1 VNVLDENIPDSQRR
15 LLLAWRV
22 RFRQIGEE
30 IGRKGMKDNE
40 IISLLH
46 QLDRPTFF
54 TLDSDFYRPRLCH
67 EGYCLV
73 HLDVEEEVVA
83 EYIRRLLKHREFNSK
98 GKRMGRVIRLFP
110 TGAAVWQIHHKQE
123 GHLSWR

>member
-1 VNVLDENIPDSQRR
+1 
-15 LLLAWRV
+15 
-22 RFRQIGEE
+22 
-30 IGRKGMKDNE
+30 MKS
-40 IISLLH
+40 SLLH

-54 TLDSDFYRPRLCH
+54 TLDSDLYRPRLCH

-98 GKRMGRVIRLFP
+98 GKRMGLVIRLFP
-110 TGAAVWQIHHKQE
+110 TGAAVWRIHHKQE